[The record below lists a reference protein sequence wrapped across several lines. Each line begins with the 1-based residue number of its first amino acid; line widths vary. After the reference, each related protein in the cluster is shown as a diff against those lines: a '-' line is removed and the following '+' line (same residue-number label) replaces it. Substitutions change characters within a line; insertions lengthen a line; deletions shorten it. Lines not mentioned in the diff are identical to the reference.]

1 MSGTLYLV
9 ATPIGNLEDITL
21 RAIKVLNNADLVLAE
36 DTRNSKKLFAKH
48 LIKTPLSAYHDFSS
62 ERKTQSIIKLL
73 KNGKIIALVSDAG
86 TPLISDPGFELVRKA
101 IKENIKI
108 YSIPGPSSVI
118 SGLITSG
125 FNNNRFIFEGF
136 LPRKSSDLKKIVTSF
151 KYESRTII
159 LFESPKR
166 IQKSLKIMLDI
177 LGEIRQVSIARE
189 LTKIHETI
197 LRMSIKEANL
207 LAKTDPNLSKGE
219 IVIILEGVDKKFSDF
234 DIKLDELFKYLR
246 EDISLK
252 KFSKAFSKVSSYSAK
267 EIYNRY
273 KEKV

>member
-108 YSIPGPSSVI
+108 
-118 SGLITSG
+118 T
-125 FNNNRFIFEGF
+125 
-136 LPRKSSDLKKIVTSF
+136 
-151 KYESRTII
+151 
-159 LFESPKR
+159 
-166 IQKSLKIMLDI
+166 
-177 LGEIRQVSIARE
+177 
-189 LTKIHETI
+189 TK
-197 LRMSIKEANL
+197 
-207 LAKTDPNLSKGE
+207 
-219 IVIILEGVDKKFSDF
+219 
-234 DIKLDELFKYLR
+234 
-246 EDISLK
+246 
-252 KFSKAFSKVSSYSAK
+252 
-267 EIYNRY
+267 
-273 KEKV
+273 

>member
-73 KNGKIIALVSDAG
+73 KNGKIISLVSDAG

-151 KYESRTII
+151 KYESRKTTD
-159 LFESPKR
+159 LYTAPLVPEWQPQRGFLWR
-166 IQKSLKIMLDI
+166 LI
-177 LGEIRQVSIARE
+177 LGWSCSLPRARSSHAS
-189 LTKIHETI
+189 LSQFFLCRAHVRGQYSSKP
-197 LRMSIKEANL
+197 
-207 LAKTDPNLSKGE
+207 LAKPTARQL
-219 IVIILEGVDKKFSDF
+219 
-234 DIKLDELFKYLR
+234 Y
-246 EDISLK
+246 
-252 KFSKAFSKVSSYSAK
+252 
-267 EIYNRY
+267 
-273 KEKV
+273 